1 MNKRLEREIYKTN
14 CENKKM
20 MSIIQMQKN
29 YLDELNYDYS
39 KVLSDL
45 QDSKLNAINSKYLSI
60 IYAFHR

>member
-1 MNKRLEREIYKTN
+1 
-14 CENKKM
+14 M

-60 IYAFHR
+60 FYAFHR